1 MLANPLSYCTQT
13 PTPTHSSMYWTLKR
27 WVLLAFL
34 VCLITLPHGIVL
46 ADILSKGTLTD
57 ISERRMLQQAQL
69 SMAQER
75 EAAARRQA
83 EESELRRQE
92 AEERRRAQ
100 ELLIDVTSHELRQP
114 VSAIL
119 NCASLV
125 RSNYQALKSYLK
137 ASSLKESGFHP
148 SSELFD
154 TIDEDLEALG
164 MVDVFNSDCQAKAV
178 YTVDAI
184 YQCGLSQE
192 RIANELVKPISFIT
206 TLILQSL

>member
-1 MLANPLSYCTQT
+1 
-13 PTPTHSSMYWTLKR
+13 
-27 WVLLAFL
+27 
-34 VCLITLPHGIVL
+34 
-46 ADILSKGTLTD
+46 
-57 ISERRMLQQAQL
+57 MLQQAQL

-137 ASSLKESGFHP
+137 TTSLQESGFHP

-164 MVDVFNSDCQAKAV
+164 MVGVLSSGYKAEVV
-178 YTVDAI
+178 YIIDAI

-192 RIANELVKPISFIT
+192 RIANELVKSIPSIT
-206 TLILQSL
+206 TADL